1 MSDIQEIDPPAAKEL
16 LEAGSATFVDVRD
29 PYSYEEA
36 HVPGAVSLSD
46 SNVEEFASTAD
57 KERPLIVY
65 CYHGISS
72 LGGAAFF
79 MEQGFRQV
87 YSLRGGF
94 EHWRT
99 GNPIEP
105 S

>member
-1 MSDIQEIDPPAAKEL
+1 MSDIREIDPPDARRL
-16 LEAGSATFVDVRD
+16 LEAGQATFVDVRD
-29 PYSYEEA
+29 PYSFEEA
-36 HVPGAVSLSD
+36 HVPGAVSLND
-46 SNVEEFASTAD
+46 GNVEEFAATAD
-57 KERPLIVY
+57 KARPLVVY

-79 MEQGFRQV
+79 MEQGFQEV

-99 GNPIEP
+99 GYPTEP
-105 S
+105 